1 MPIRLDIKKKLSVSS
16 ERVKSVDI
24 HPTESWALAALY
36 SGNVTIWDYESGSN
50 VKTFEVSELPVRCAK
65 FITRKQWFVASSDD
79 MRLRVYNY
87 NTMEKI
93 KDFEAHSD
101 YIRYVEVHPTLP
113 YFLTSSDD
121 MTIKCWDWDR
131 GFDCTQLF
139 EGHAHY
145 VMMVKFNPKD
155 TNTFATA
162 SLDRSIKVWGLGS
175 PLPHYTLEGHERGV
189 NCIDYYPSGDKPYI
203 LSGAD
208 DRTVKIWDY
217 QTKSIVHSLDGH
229 SHNICA
235 VLFHPKL
242 PLICSASEDGT
253 VRLWQSTT
261 YRAETTLNYG
271 MERAWALAATRETT
285 KLAIGFDEGC
295 VVVELGSDDAVV
307 SMDGTGKVVW
317 AKNNE
322 IQTTNVRGL
331 AGGDDDDALPDGER
345 LPVVPRDLGAC
356 ELYPQSIK
364 HNCNGRFIAVCGDGE
379 FIIYT
384 AQALRNKAFGQAIDF
399 VWSATGTG
407 DYAIR
412 ESANRVKF
420 FKNFKES
427 KAIKPATASADGL
440 FGGHLLGVKGG
451 DSAVLFYDWDS
462 GEFVRKIDVAPKEV
476 YWSDSGNLVLIATE
490 DSAYVLSYNAAVTAS
505 AIAMGQV
512 NPEDGVDGS
521 FDLLFEINDTISS
534 GEWVGDCFIYCN
546 NAGRLNYSV
555 GGKIQTLVHL
565 DTNSSGAT
573 MHSVLG
579 YLAKEDRV
587 YLVDKSLNIV
597 SYRVMLAV
605 LQYQTAVMRGDF
617 DAANEL
623 LGGIPESEYTT
634 IARFLEAQGFKE
646 EALEVTTDDDHKFDL
661 ALELGKIDIAHELM
675 NQTPAEEKNS
685 IDTMTKWKKLSDAAL
700 KISDFDLT
708 EACSLASDDFPGL
721 LLLYSAIGNFEGME
735 NLAKMA
741 LEKGKTNIAFVSYLL
756 TGNVEE
762 CANLLVATNRLPEA
776 AFFARTYLPSRVDE
790 IVSLWKSDLSK
801 VSETAANS
809 LAGPATNPELF
820 PDSDVALQVEQMFL
834 AQREATKATG
844 IAASDYPTAKEDLNL
859 DLIALVKSQGGG
871 APAQPPPPAPA
882 AVAPPPPPPPAPA
895 ADGGDDTAAAAEAE
909 KAAQAKALEE
919 ARLAQEAAL
928 AAAEAEKAAQ
938 AKALEEARL
947 AQEAEAARIAAE
959 EAAAAEAARI
969 AAEEE
974 EKALA
979 EAKAAEDNMDD
990 FGEDW

>member
-1 MPIRLDIKKKLSVSS
+1 M
-16 ERVKSVDI
+16 
-24 HPTESWALAALY
+24 
-36 SGNVTIWDYESGSN
+36 
-50 VKTFEVSELPVRCAK
+50 
-65 FITRKQWFVASSDD
+65 
-79 MRLRVYNY
+79 
-87 NTMEKI
+87 
-93 KDFEAHSD
+93 
-101 YIRYVEVHPTLP
+101 
-113 YFLTSSDD
+113 
-121 MTIKCWDWDR
+121 
-131 GFDCTQLF
+131 
-139 EGHAHY
+139 
-145 VMMVKFNPKD
+145 
-155 TNTFATA
+155 
-162 SLDRSIKVWGLGS
+162 GS

-229 SHNICA
+229 SHNICS

-271 MERAWALAATRETT
+271 MERAWALAATKETT

-322 IQTTNVRGL
+322 IQTTTVKGL
-331 AGGDDDDALPDGER
+331 AGGDDEDALPDGDR

-412 ESANRVKF
+412 ESVNRIKF

-427 KAIKPATASADGL
+427 RAIKPATASADGL

-476 YWSDSGNLVLIATE
+476 YWSDSGNLVLIACG

-512 NPEDGVDGS
+512 SPEDGVDGS
-521 FDLLFEINDTISS
+521 FDLLYEISDNITS
-534 GEWVGDCFIYCN
+534 GQWVGDCFIYCN

-623 LGGIPESEYTT
+623 LSSIPESEYTT

-661 ALELGKIDIAHELM
+661 ALDSGRLTLHM
-675 NQTPAEEKNS
+675 NS
-685 IDTMTKWKKLSDAAL
+685 
-700 KISDFDLT
+700 
-708 EACSLASDDFPGL
+708 
-721 LLLYSAIGNFEGME
+721 
-735 NLAKMA
+735 
-741 LEKGKTNIAFVSYLL
+741 
-756 TGNVEE
+756 
-762 CANLLVATNRLPEA
+762 
-776 AFFARTYLPSRVDE
+776 
-790 IVSLWKSDLSK
+790 
-801 VSETAANS
+801 
-809 LAGPATNPELF
+809 
-820 PDSDVALQVEQMFL
+820 
-834 AQREATKATG
+834 
-844 IAASDYPTAKEDLNL
+844 
-859 DLIALVKSQGGG
+859 
-871 APAQPPPPAPA
+871 
-882 AVAPPPPPPPAPA
+882 
-895 ADGGDDTAAAAEAE
+895 
-909 KAAQAKALEE
+909 
-919 ARLAQEAAL
+919 
-928 AAAEAEKAAQ
+928 
-938 AKALEEARL
+938 
-947 AQEAEAARIAAE
+947 
-959 EAAAAEAARI
+959 
-969 AAEEE
+969 
-974 EKALA
+974 
-979 EAKAAEDNMDD
+979 
-990 FGEDW
+990 

>member
-79 MRLRVYNY
+79 MRLRIYNY

-155 TNTFATA
+155 TNTFASA

-217 QTKSIVHSLDGH
+217 QTKSIVHSLEGH

-322 IQTTNVRGL
+322 IQTTTVRGL

-384 AQALRNKAFGQAIDF
+384 AQALRNKAYGQAIDF

-412 ESANRVKF
+412 ESVNRVKF

-427 KAIKPATASADGL
+427 RAIKPATASADGL

-476 YWSDSGNLVLIATE
+476 YWSDSGNLVLIACE
-490 DSAYVLSYNAAVTAS
+490 DSAYVLSYNAQVAAS

-512 NPEDGVDGS
+512 SPEDGVDGS
-521 FDLLFEINDTISS
+521 FDLLFEISDSISS

-565 DTNSSGAT
+565 DTNSSGASI
-573 MHSVLG
+573 HSVLG

-623 LGGIPESEYTT
+623 LPSIPESEYTT

-646 EALEVTTDDDHKFDL
+646 EALEVTTDDDHKFEL

-675 NQTPAEEKNS
+675 KLTPDEEKNS
-685 IDTMTKWKKLSDAAL
+685 IDTMAKWKKLSDAAL
-700 KISDFDLT
+700 KTSDFELT
-708 EACSLASDDFPGL
+708 EACSLSSDDFPGL

-735 NLAKMA
+735 ELAKMA
-741 LEKGKTNIAFVSYLL
+741 QEKGKTNIAFVSYLL

-762 CANLLVATNRLPEA
+762 CANLLIATNRLPEA
-776 AFFARTYLPSRVDE
+776 AFFARTYLPSRVEE
-790 IVSLWKSDLSK
+790 IVSLWKEDLSK
-801 VSETAANS
+801 VSETAANA
-809 LAGPATNPELF
+809 LADPASHPELF
-820 PDSDVALQVEQMFL
+820 PDRDVALQVEKMFM
-834 AQREATKATG
+834 AQREATKVTG
-844 IAASDYPTAKEDLNL
+844 ISASDYPTAKDDLEL
-859 DLIALVKSQGGG
+859 DLIALVKSQAAAGGG
-871 APAQPPPPAPA
+871 APA
-882 AVAPPPPPPPAPA
+882 A
-895 ADGGDDTAAAAEAE
+895 ADGGDEVAEAQAAALEAARIANEADQQRLAEEAAAAEA
-909 KAAQAKALEE
+909 
-919 ARLAQEAAL
+919 
-928 AAAEAEKAAQ
+928 AAAEAAA
-938 AKALEEARL
+938 
-947 AQEAEAARIAAE
+947 AEAARIAE
-959 EAAAAEAARI
+959 EEAAAAAEAARI

-974 EKALA
+974 
-979 EAKAAEDNMDD
+979 AKAAAENMDD
-990 FGEDW
+990 FGDDWD

>member
-1 MPIRLDIKKKLSVSS
+1 M
-16 ERVKSVDI
+16 
-24 HPTESWALAALY
+24 
-36 SGNVTIWDYESGSN
+36 
-50 VKTFEVSELPVRCAK
+50 KTFEVSELPVRCAK

-101 YIRYVEVHPTLP
+101 YIRYVEVHPSLP

-155 TNTFATA
+155 TNTFASA

-189 NCIDYYPSGDKPYI
+189 NCVDYYPSGDKPYI

-322 IQTTNVRGL
+322 IQTTTVKGL

-412 ESANRVKF
+412 ESVNRVKF

-427 KAIKPATASADGL
+427 RAIKPATASADAL
-440 FGGHLLGVKGG
+440 YGGHLLGVKGG

-476 YWSDSGNLVLIATE
+476 YWSDSGNLVLIACE
-490 DSAYVLSYNAAVTAS
+490 DSAYVLSYNAAATAS

-512 NPEDGVDGS
+512 SPEDGVDGS
-521 FDLLFEINDTISS
+521 FDLLFEINDTITS
-534 GEWVGDCFIYCN
+534 GQWVGDCFIYCN
-546 NAGRLNYSV
+546 NSGRLNYSV

-565 DTNSSGAT
+565 DTSSSGAT

-623 LGGIPESEYTT
+623 LASIPESEYTT

-675 NQTPAEEKNS
+675 KQTPADEKNS
-685 IDTMTKWKKLSDAAL
+685 IDTMAKWKKLSDAAL
-700 KISDFDLT
+700 KISDFELT

-721 LLLYSAIGNFEGME
+721 LLLYSAVGNFEGME
-735 NLAKMA
+735 QLAKMA
-741 LEKGKTNIAFVSYLL
+741 QEKGKTNIAFVSYLL

-762 CANLLVATNRLPEA
+762 CANLLIATNRLPEA
-776 AFFARTYLPSRVDE
+776 AFFARTYLPSRVEE
-790 IVSLWKSDLSK
+790 IVSLWKDDLSK
-801 VSETAANS
+801 VSETAANA
-809 LAGPATNPELF
+809 LADPTSNPELF
-820 PDSDVALQVEQMFL
+820 PDRDVALQVEQMFI

-844 IAASDYPTAKEDLNL
+844 ISSSDYPTAKDDLDL
-859 DLIALVKSQGGG
+859 DLIALIKSQGGG
-871 APAQPPPPAPA
+871 GPPPTPAAPPAP
-882 AVAPPPPPPPAPA
+882 PPIEPVVNDPGD
-895 ADGGDDTAAAAEAE
+895 DGGAAEAE
-909 KAAQAKALEE
+909 AAAQA
-919 ARLAQEAAL
+919 
-928 AAAEAEKAAQ
+928 Q
-938 AKALEEARL
+938 AM
-947 AQEAEAARIAAE
+947 EAARIAQEAE
-959 EAAAAEAARI
+959 QKRLIEQQKLEQQRLADEAAAARLAEEQRAAQAAAEEAARI

-974 EKALA
+974 EAKAAA
-979 EAKAAEDNMDD
+979 EAAKAAEDNMDD
-990 FGEDW
+990 FGDDW

>member
-155 TNTFATA
+155 TNTFASA
-162 SLDRSIKVWGLGS
+162 SLDRSIKIWGLGS

-189 NCIDYYPSGDKPYI
+189 NCVDYYPSGDKPYI

-229 SHNICA
+229 THNICS

-271 MERAWALAATRETT
+271 MERTWALAATRETT

-317 AKNNE
+317 SKNNE
-322 IQTTNVRGL
+322 IQTTTVRGL
-331 AGGDDDDALPDGER
+331 AGGDDEDALQDGER
-345 LPVVPRDLGAC
+345 LPVVPRDLGSC

-427 KAIKPATASADGL
+427 RAIKPATASADGL

-462 GEFVRKIDVAPKEV
+462 GDFVRKIDVAPKEI
-476 YWSDSGNLVLIATE
+476 YWSDSGNLVLVACE
-490 DSAYVLSYNAAVTAS
+490 ESAYVLSYNAAVTAS

-512 NPEDGVDGS
+512 SPEDGVDGS
-521 FDLLFEINDTISS
+521 FDLLFEINDSISS

-573 MHSVLG
+573 VHSVLG

-597 SYRVMLAV
+597 SYKVMLAV

-617 DAANEL
+617 DSANEL
-623 LGGIPESEYTT
+623 LSSIPDSEYTT

-646 EALEVTTDDDHKFDL
+646 EALEVTTDEDHKFDL

-675 NQTPAEEKNS
+675 KLTPDEEKNS
-685 IDTMTKWKKLSDAAL
+685 IDTMAKWKKLSDAAL
-700 KISDFDLT
+700 KISDFELT
-708 EACSLASDDFPGL
+708 EACSLSSDDFPGL
-721 LLLYSAIGNFEGME
+721 LLLYSAVGNFEGME
-735 NLAKMA
+735 ELAKMA
-741 LEKGKTNIAFVSYLL
+741 QEKGKTNIAFVSHLL

-762 CANLLVATNRLPEA
+762 CANLLIATNRLPEA
-776 AFFARTYLPSRVDE
+776 AFFARTYLPSRVEE
-790 IVSLWKSDLSK
+790 IVSLWKKDLSK

-809 LAGPATNPELF
+809 LADPASNPELF
-820 PDSDVALQVEQMFL
+820 PDSDVALQVEKMFL
-834 AQREATKATG
+834 AQRDATKATG
-844 IAASDYPTAKEDLNL
+844 ISASDYPTAKDDLNL
-859 DLIALVKSQGGG
+859 DLIALVKSQSGG
-871 APAQPPPPAPA
+871 AAAPPPPA
-882 AVAPPPPPPPAPA
+882 
-895 ADGGDDTAAAAEAE
+895 AAATENP
-909 KAAQAKALEE
+909 LDD
-919 ARLAQEAAL
+919 
-928 AAAEAEKAAQ
+928 AAEEVEA
-938 AKALEEARL
+938 ARL
-947 AQEAEAARIAAE
+947 AQEAEQQRLAE
-959 EAAAAEAARI
+959 EAAAAEEAARI

-974 EKALA
+974 AAAEAA
-979 EAKAAEDNMDD
+979 RISAEEEAKAAEDNVND